1 LSELDASATSE
12 RLDSVAKVLAGSTAA
27 AAALLTTFGLTSDRV
42 WLLLDQDRLA
52 NSLVLTSVAA
62 VLAIGCSLIALLI
75 PPSRY
80 GVQAGVLA
88 VGALLYIGALVGVLL
103 VAGEAG
109 DRAGAPLI
117 QSATITGSA
126 GDRTLEVRIVG
137 QQLDA
142 NQSASVS
149 VELGSDTLY
158 ASSIP
163 PDFEGRIDQS
173 VVIPLSGASEAT
185 R

>member
-117 QSATITGSA
+117 QSATIRDLQAIAPSRG
-126 GDRTLEVRIVG
+126 
-137 QQLDA
+137 
-142 NQSASVS
+142 
-149 VELGSDTLY
+149 
-158 ASSIP
+158 ASSANSSTP
-163 PDFEGRIDQS
+163 TSRR
-173 VVIPLSGASEAT
+173 ASRSSWVRT
-185 R
+185 RCTQVPSHPISRDESISRS